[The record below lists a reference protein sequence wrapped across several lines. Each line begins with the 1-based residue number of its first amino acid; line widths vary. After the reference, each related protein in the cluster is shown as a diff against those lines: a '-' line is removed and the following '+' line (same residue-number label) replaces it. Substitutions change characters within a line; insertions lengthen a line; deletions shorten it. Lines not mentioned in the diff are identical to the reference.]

1 MNDEY
6 QFQIVDILSDD
17 ISWKKGD
24 EIVKEKRFTLTL
36 YGINEKKE
44 RIVCHV
50 LKYLPYFY
58 LKIPNDWEE
67 SQYSRF
73 IKCICRE
80 NKKDYLVKNIYKS
93 KKETSKDLYGFY
105 WNRNRNEQQLFS
117 YLKISFLNHASMK
130 KLIYEI
136 KNFYHKIKK
145 SEFKNSENYKKY
157 KDWWDLETTI
167 QCDCNLYE
175 SNLHPILRFIH
186 DTGINPTGWI
196 NCKTN
201 NKARTDVHNKYNNMC
216 FYCGKTKNPNGNC
229 DGSHTNKK

>member
-1 MNDEY
+1 MDEY

-17 ISWKKGD
+17 LPFNVKKD
-24 EIVKEKRFTLTL
+24 NKIVKEKRFTLTL

-93 KKETSKDLYGFY
+93 KKETSKALYGFY
-105 WNRNRNEQQLFS
+105 W
-117 YLKISFLNHASMK
+117 
-130 KLIYEI
+130 
-136 KNFYHKIKK
+136 
-145 SEFKNSENYKKY
+145 
-157 KDWWDLETTI
+157 
-167 QCDCNLYE
+167 
-175 SNLHPILRFIH
+175 
-186 DTGINPTGWI
+186 
-196 NCKTN
+196 
-201 NKARTDVHNKYNNMC
+201 
-216 FYCGKTKNPNGNC
+216 
-229 DGSHTNKK
+229 